1 MKQKKTI
8 LFNKVGRDILKK
20 ELAAEPFDRITASF
34 YLYHPIENPQA
45 FRDQLFITW
54 NKLNILGRIYI
65 ATEGINAQLSVPE
78 QNWSQFCETMNSFP
92 FLRNVPIKKAIQ
104 DGNSFYKLT
113 IKVRKELVAY
123 GVPENS
129 YDMNKVGNHL
139 SAEEFNQALEKP
151 ETIVV
156 DMRNY
161 YESEVGRFES
171 AIIPDVE
178 ISKEL
183 LPEVKDILG
192 GKEEEQ
198 ILLYCTGGIRC
209 EKASAYLLKSG
220 FKDVN
225 QLQGGIIQ
233 YAHDIKEK
241 GLESKF
247 IGKNFVFDHRMG
259 EKITPDTI
267 SLCHQCDNYCD
278 EHTNCENQSCHILF
292 IQCESC
298 KSKFTNCCS
307 IECSDFIKFS
317 KDKQRI
323 LFKSGK
329 IKFNAQI
336 LEVSR
341 EKSSDYL
348 QQFDRR
354 WHRFQQCRSV
364 TRSCE
369 PSHRVC
375 LRQRVQSSLH
385 YWVFQLKP
393 AVCV

>member
-1 MKQKKTI
+1 MKQKNTI

-34 YLYHPIENPQA
+34 YVYHLIENPQA

-78 QNWSQFCETMNSFP
+78 QNWSQFCEIMNSFP

-104 DGNSFYKLT
+104 GGNSFYKLT
-113 IKVRKELVAY
+113 IKVRNELVAY

-151 ETIVV
+151 ETIIV

-171 AIIPDVE
+171 AVIPDVE

-183 LPEVKDILG
+183 LPEVKHILD

-209 EKASAYLLKSG
+209 EKTSAYLKHYG
-220 FKDVN
+220 FTDVN
-225 QLQGGIIQ
+225 QLHGGIID
-233 YAHDIKEK
+233 YARQLNNNKTLSNNFE
-241 GLESKF
+241 
-247 IGKNFVFDHRMG
+247 GKNFVFDERRG
-259 EKITPDTI
+259 ERI
-267 SLCHQCDNYCD
+267 SDDVISSCHQCGEPFDMHVNCQNVNCNLLFLQCD
-278 EHTNCENQSCHILF
+278 
-292 IQCESC
+292 SC
-298 KSKFTNCCS
+298 KEKYENCCS
-307 IECSDFIKFS
+307 VNCIKIVNLPLE
-317 KDKQRI
+317 KQKELRKATDNKKMYYSHKRVN
-323 LFKSGK
+323 LKLQNDDYEK
-329 IKFNAQI
+329 IKSITSKANDLFTSI
-336 LEVSR
+336 GDCGGEYR
-341 EKSSDYL
+341 
-348 QQFDRR
+348 
-354 WHRFQQCRSV
+354 
-364 TRSCE
+364 
-369 PSHRVC
+369 
-375 LRQRVQSSLH
+375 
-385 YWVFQLKP
+385 
-393 AVCV
+393 

>member
-1 MKQKKTI
+1 MKQKKPI

-34 YLYHPIENPQA
+34 YAYHPIENPQA
-45 FRDQLFITW
+45 VRDQLFITW

-65 ATEGINAQLSVPE
+65 ATEGINAQLSAPE
-78 QNWSQFCETMNSFP
+78 QNWSEFCETMNSFP

-104 DGNSFYKLT
+104 EGNSFYKLT

-171 AIIPDVE
+171 AVIPDVE

-183 LPEVKDILG
+183 LPEVKHILD

-209 EKASAYLLKSG
+209 EKASSYLMNHG
-220 FKDVN
+220 FKNVN
-225 QLQGGIIQ
+225 QLSGGIIK
-233 YAHDIKEK
+233 YAHEIDKK
-241 GLESKF
+241 GLKSKF
-247 IGKNFVFDHRMG
+247 IGKNFVFDDRLG
-259 EKITPDTI
+259 ERVTEDVIAK
-267 SLCHQCDNYCD
+267 CHICGNACDD
-278 EHTNCENQSCHILF
+278 HTDCNNDACHILF
-292 IQCESC
+292 IQCETC
-298 KSKFTNCCS
+298 FKELDGCCS
-307 IECSDFIKFS
+307 KECNDFIQLPIEEQKIRR
-317 KDKQRI
+317 KDP
-323 LFKSGK
+323 
-329 IKFNAQI
+329 AQV
-336 LEVSR
+336 VSR
-341 EKSSDYL
+341 TF
-348 QQFDRR
+348 FDSRI
-354 WHRFQQCRSV
+354 
-364 TRSCE
+364 
-369 PSHRVC
+369 
-375 LRQRVQSSLH
+375 
-385 YWVFQLKP
+385 KP
-393 AVCV
+393 KLNQ